1 MLLDVLDKMMR
12 MVVNE
17 HKLDK
22 KLLVVLIHL
31 IVVDI
36 EKSKRQL
43 DY

>member
-1 MLLDVLDKMMR
+1 MLLDVLDKMLLV
-12 MVVNE
+12 VVNE

-36 EKSKRQL
+36 EKSKGQL
-43 DY
+43 NY